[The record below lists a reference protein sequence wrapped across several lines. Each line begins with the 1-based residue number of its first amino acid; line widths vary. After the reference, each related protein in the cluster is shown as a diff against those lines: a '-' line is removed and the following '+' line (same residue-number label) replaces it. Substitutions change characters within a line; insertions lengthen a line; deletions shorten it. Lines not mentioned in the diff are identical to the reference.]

1 MDKPRISKDGIV
13 FSRTPRD
20 EPGEIPKDQP
30 TPTQTRQESDEW
42 DSLIGQDS
50 TGEGKGPRKRL
61 STARRRTLIAVT
73 VVAVVLI
80 GWMVADR
87 LLDQTGGLG
96 PVETGSHSTNADTT
110 DAEKVALKYETAVL
124 AGETKSA
131 CSFEEDP
138 AYCERIMGKDAPVLE
153 TSAAPKVV
161 KAEPVQ
167 LTNGQT
173 GDETSGT
180 AVLVEFTI
188 KDQPGAQRE
197 AVFVIDSQVV
207 GTENVGSEDADSTLQ
222 DLFEEDAS

>member
-30 TPTQTRQESDEW
+30 TATHTRQESDEW

-61 STARRRTLIAVT
+61 STARRRTLIAVA
-73 VVAVVLI
+73 VVAVVLV

-96 PVETGSHSTNADTT
+96 PVEGSHSTNADTT

-138 AYCERIMGKDAPVLE
+138 AYCERIMGTNAPVLE

-161 KAEPVQ
+161 KAEAVQ

-197 AVFVIDSQVV
+197 AVFVIDSKVV